1 MKKITKAEIIGV
13 TENGHIFSLVLTDSG
28 VWEAEISVIMPDDT
42 TIQYFYTS
50 PTLEGLQA
58 FIDGVEHT
66 TQTIEQETIEEQPKD
81 IPPFGSPLSPHYI
94 RG

>member
-66 TQTIEQETIEEQPKD
+66 TQTIEQENIEEQSED

>member
-13 TENGHIFSLVLTDSG
+13 TENGHIFSLILTGSG
-28 VWEAEISVIMPDDT
+28 MWEAEISVIMPDDT
-42 TIQYFYTS
+42 TIQYYYTS

-58 FIDGVEHT
+58 FIDGVERI
-66 TQTIEQETIEEQPKD
+66 TQTIEQENIEEQPED
-81 IPPFGSPLSPHYI
+81 VSPFDSPLSPHYI

>member
-13 TENGHIFSLVLTDSG
+13 TENGHIFSLVLTGSG
-28 VWEAEISVIMPDDT
+28 MWEAEISVIMPDDT
-42 TIQYFYTS
+42 TIRYYYTS

-66 TQTIEQETIEEQPKD
+66 TQTIEQEQTNEED
-81 IPPFGSPLSPHYI
+81 DDEGMFDDPFEPHYI